1 MRGVELSR
9 NHIRTEV
16 SVSHANARLTVHG
29 RKELVRRVVEQGRPV
44 AHVVVELNCSR
55 ATGYKWLK
63 RFREEGLAGLLDRPS
78 RAHHHPRRTSP
89 ELEAQIV
96 QLRHDRKLG
105 PARIGPL
112 LGLAPST
119 VHAVLTRHGL
129 HRLAW
134 MDRPTGVLIRRYE
147 RARPGELVHVDVK
160 KLGQIRPGGG
170 WRVHGRGSDEDK
182 HARSEQHAGRR
193 VGYDFVH
200 CAIDDHTRLAYAEI
214 HPDEKAVTCAGF
226 LLRAAEHF
234 AALGIPRI
242 ERVMTDNAKAYRFG
256 KAWHAALDELGAEPR
271 FTRNYRPQT
280 NGKAER
286 FNRTLA
292 DEWAYVRP
300 FDSSDERAAVL
311 PTWLH
316 TYNHHRTHTALGGH
330 PPISRVNNAAGHY
343 S

>member
-1 MRGVELSR
+1 M
-9 NHIRTEV
+9 
-16 SVSHANARLTVHG
+16 HANARLTVHG
-29 RKELVRRVVEQGRPV
+29 RVELVRRVIEQRRPV

-63 RFREEGLAGLLDRPS
+63 RYREEGLAGLVDRPS
-78 RAHHHPRRTSP
+78 RAHHLPRKTP
-89 ELEAQIV
+89 APLEAKV
-96 QLRHDRKLG
+96 VALRQDRKLG

-112 LGLAPST
+112 VGLAPST
-119 VHAVLTRHGL
+119 VHAVLTRHRL
-129 HRLAW
+129 QRLAW
-134 MDRPTGVLIRRYE
+134 MDRPTGELVRRYE
-147 RARPGELVHVDVK
+147 RERPGELIHVDVK

-170 WRVHGRGSDEDK
+170 WRVHGRGS
-182 HARSEQHAGRR
+182 EQENRAKNERNAGVR

-214 HPDEKAVTCAGF
+214 HPDEKAVTCAAF
-226 LLRAAEHF
+226 LLRAAQHF

-256 KAWHAALDELGAEPR
+256 KAWHDALDQLGAQPR

-300 FDSSDERAAVL
+300 FDSSTERTAAL
-311 PTWLH
+311 PAWLH
-316 TYNHHRTHTALGGH
+316 TYNHHRSHTALGGQ
-330 PPISRVNNAAGHY
+330 PPISRTTVSNGAGHY